1 MTVTTSL
8 LTAEIDPNSVRPGWV
23 ALLIV
28 LALGAATVL
37 LWRNMGKQL
46 KRIDFDGDHD
56 GADDPAPSG
65 DPASP
70 DSSADPAGAAGPT
83 EPTAPTGTTT
93 PTDTTT
99 STDPAPGKAE
109 PTESASKAHSQ
120 H

>member
-46 KRIDFDGDHD
+46 KKIDFDDTD
-56 GADDPAPSG
+56 GAAGPAPSG
-65 DPASP
+65 DPASTG
-70 DSSADPAGAAGPT
+70 SSAAPAGDAASTATTDST
-83 EPTAPTGTTT
+83 EPTASAT
-93 PTDTTT
+93 
-99 STDPAPGKAE
+99 
-109 PTESASKAHSQ
+109 PTESEPKEHSQ
-120 H
+120 R

>member
-1 MTVTTSL
+1 MTSL

-46 KRIDFDGDHD
+46 KKIDFDGD

-65 DPASP
+65 DPVST
-70 DSSADPAGAAGPT
+70 DSSAAPAGDA
-83 EPTAPTGTTT
+83 APTGTAET
-93 PTDTTT
+93 PTQ
-99 STDPAPGKAE
+99 S
-109 PTESASKAHSQ
+109 ESKEHSQ

>member
-1 MTVTTSL
+1 VTATTSL

-46 KRIDFDGDHD
+46 KKIDFDGDP
-56 GADDPAPSG
+56 DDAGDQAPSAG
-65 DPASP
+65 PVST
-70 DSSADPAGAAGPT
+70 DSSAPPAGDA
-83 EPTAPTGTTT
+83 EPMDTAP
-93 PTDTTT
+93 
-99 STDPAPGKAE
+99 K
-109 PTESASKAHSQ
+109 PTESDPKEHSQ

>member
-46 KRIDFDGDHD
+46 KRIDFDDSD
-56 GADDPAPSG
+56 GAGDPAPSG
-65 DPASP
+65 DPAST
-70 DSSADPAGAAGPT
+70 DSSAAPAGDA
-83 EPTAPTGTTT
+83 EPTAPAE
-93 PTDTTT
+93 TDQ
-99 STDPAPGKAE
+99 ST
-109 PTESASKAHSQ
+109 PTESEPKAHSQ

>member
-1 MTVTTSL
+1 VSVTATTSL
-8 LTAEIDPNSVRPGWV
+8 LTAEIDPNTVKPGWV

-46 KRIDFDGDHD
+46 KRIDVDRA

-65 DPASP
+65 DPATPESSPSP
-70 DSSADPAGAAGPT
+70 DGDVPPTTSDRTPT
-83 EPTAPTGTTT
+83 E
-93 PTDTTT
+93 T
-99 STDPAPGKAE
+99 STETSTETPAA
-109 PTESASKAHSQ
+109 TEAAKESKEHSQ

>member
-1 MTVTTSL
+1 MTSL

-46 KRIDFDGDHD
+46 KKIDFDDDASGRASSD
-56 GADDPAPSG
+56 G
-65 DPASP
+65 PAST
-70 DSSADPAGAAGPT
+70 DTSTSPAGDAG
-83 EPTAPTGTTT
+83 PTGTTET
-93 PTDTTT
+93 PN
-99 STDPAPGKAE
+99 
-109 PTESASKAHSQ
+109 PTQSESREHSQ

>member
-1 MTVTTSL
+1 MISL
-8 LTAEIDPNSVRPGWV
+8 QTAEIDPNVVKPGWV

-46 KRIDFDGDHD
+46 KRIDVDRD

-70 DSSADPAGAAGPT
+70 DRSASPATDAAPTTSAPKTPTPKTSAPTPT
-83 EPTAPTGTTT
+83 EP
-93 PTDTTT
+93 
-99 STDPAPGKAE
+99 KE
-109 PTESASKAHSQ
+109 H
-120 H
+120 

>member
-1 MTVTTSL
+1 MTATTSL

-46 KRIDFDGDHD
+46 KRIDIKDDV
-56 GADDPAPSG
+56 ADDPAPSG
-65 DPASP
+65 DPATP
-70 DSSADPAGAAGPT
+70 DSSSSPTGAA
-83 EPTAPTGTTT
+83 APTDQAATPTT
-93 PTDTTT
+93 PTETT
-99 STDPAPGKAE
+99 E
-109 PTESASKAHSQ
+109 PKQHSQ